1 MLLLILASIHL
12 LHLPVPSLRLW
23 PAGLSDPASLQSS
36 ETESIHNTDSMPGAS
51 KRRQQVAR
59 REAAEAGVQ
68 FAFSSTGERHV
79 VQPQQPQEP
88 QELQEPQATST
99 APTNQPTAVTMR
111 GGASNQGRA
120 PPSGQR
126 SGSIV
131 STATAQSGPSGSSM
145 PMTPPQG
152 GSGAAASIG
161 GGPSRDPARDPQNLP
176 SVRDINRKLDLP
188 YEAFKLDGL
197 VSLPLLSTHFCQ

>member
-1 MLLLILASIHL
+1 MLLLILASIDL

-23 PAGLSDPASLQSS
+23 HGGLSDLASLQSS
-36 ETESIHNTDSMPGAS
+36 ETESVDNTDSMPGAS

-68 FAFSSTGERHV
+68 FVFSSTGERHV
-79 VQPQQPQEP
+79 VQPQEPQEP
-88 QELQEPQATST
+88 QELQEPQVTGA

-145 PMTPPQG
+145 PVTSPQG
-152 GSGAAASIG
+152 ASGAPSIG

-197 VSLPLLSTHFCQ
+197 VSPLLLF